1 MPKAKHP
8 RGSVRLTEK
17 QKIFVHEY
25 LKDMNSVEA
34 VMKAY
39 PSYKGRREAAS
50 KYGYE
55 LRNMPK
61 VKEYIDQVME
71 QIKADDIADV
81 TEVMRYLTKVMRGN
95 AESEEVLVVGDGEGV
110 SHIEHTLKNP
120 SEKDR
125 LRAAELIGKR
135 YSMFTDKVQAD
146 VVLPVFEGEDDLEE

>member
-39 PSYKGRREAAS
+39 PSYKGRRDAAS

-81 TEVMRYLTKVMRGN
+81 TEVMRGH

>member
-1 MPKAKHP
+1 M
-8 RGSVRLTEK
+8 
-17 QKIFVHEY
+17 KIIIN
-25 LKDMNSVEA
+25 NSSMV
-34 VMKAY
+34 
-39 PSYKGRREAAS
+39 PI
-50 KYGYE
+50 YE
-55 LRNMPK
+55 
-61 VKEYIDQVME
+61 QVME

-81 TEVMRYLTKVMRGN
+81 TEVMRYLTKVMRGQ
-95 AESEEVLVVGDGEGV
+95 AEAEEVLVVGDGEGV